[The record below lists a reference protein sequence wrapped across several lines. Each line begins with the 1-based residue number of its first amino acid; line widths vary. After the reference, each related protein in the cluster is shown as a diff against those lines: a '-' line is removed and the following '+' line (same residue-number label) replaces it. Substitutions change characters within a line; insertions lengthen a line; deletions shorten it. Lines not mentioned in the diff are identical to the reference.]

1 MNEHNRRACS
11 PRCKQR
17 LMRRQRGA
25 ALMLAMVIM
34 VLVVT
39 LAAGMTWQ
47 HARAI
52 QVESAERG
60 RAQLTWLLSGAR
72 DWSELILRED
82 LRDDRRNA
90 KLVDHLGEPW
100 ATPLE
105 EARLSTFLAADRS
118 GTTRGDEDGPDAFLS
133 GSITDAQAKWNL
145 LNLIAAATAS
155 PPTGAPGGSTPATRG
170 TAPTPAPS
178 GGSSSTPP
186 TGPDPNA
193 VAVLDRLCAAA
204 GLPNGS
210 ADAIA
215 ATFDAAMKGGPTS
228 PVQPRTLR
236 ELTLLGV
243 DARVIEALEPFV
255 IVLPV
260 SGTRVNLNTA
270 SRDVLAAVF
279 DLSGSQAQTVIDYR
293 QRDPLKT
300 VPKQAAWLVLT
311 AAQQALVDNNGAVS
325 TSYFEVRGRLRL
337 DQHIVEEL
345 SLIHRRSTNDAATV
359 HRERI
364 NSVESL
370 RR

>member
-1 MNEHNRRACS
+1 MAH
-11 PRCKQR
+11 
-17 LMRRQRGA
+17 RQRGA

-52 QVESAERG
+52 QVEGAERG
-60 RAQLTWLLSGAR
+60 RAQLAWLLSGAR

-82 LRDDRRNA
+82 LRDDRRNG
-90 KLVDHLGEPW
+90 KLLDHLGEPW

-105 EARLSTFLAADRS
+105 EARLSSFLAADRS

-145 LNLIAAATAS
+145 RNLLA
-155 PPTGAPGGSTPATRG
+155 GAPASTSTG
-170 TAPTPAPS
+170 TS
-178 GGSSSTPP
+178 GGSPPATPGAPP
-186 TGPDPNA
+186 TPSPSGVSAGSPAAGPDPDA
-193 VAVLDRLCAAA
+193 VAVLDRLCASA

-210 ADAIA
+210 AA
-215 ATFDAAMKGGPTS
+215 ALAAVFDAAMQGGPTA

-255 IVLPV
+255 ILLPADK
-260 SGTRVNLNTA
+260 TKINLNTA
-270 SRDVLAAVF
+270 SRDVLAAAF
-279 DLSGSQAQTVIDYR
+279 DLSGSQAQTVVDYR
-293 QRDPLKT
+293 QRDPLKAL
-300 VPKQAAWLVLT
+300 PKQGGWLNLT
-311 AAQQALVDNNGAVS
+311 APQQAVVDKNGAVR
-325 TSYFEVRGRLRL
+325 TEFFEVRGRLRL

-345 SLIHRRSTNDAATV
+345 SLVHRRSASDAVTV